1 MLRLSNFGPHARML
15 GMVILWGASW
25 PAGRIVAQAMPP
37 LAAASL
43 RFVLALLVL
52 LPWMYHSGGFTTATF
67 VTGNGDDTG
76 LYIRHNNSKF
86 DKFLIE
92 TATIMD

>member
-1 MLRLSNFGPHARML
+1 MLRLANFGPHARML

-52 LPWMYHSGGFTTATF
+52 SPAA
-67 VTGNGDDTG
+67 DCCQ
-76 LYIRHNNSKF
+76 
-86 DKFLIE
+86 
-92 TATIMD
+92 

>member
-43 RFVLALLVL
+43 GQVHRA
-52 LPWMYHSGGFTTATF
+52 
-67 VTGNGDDTG
+67 VTGTG
-76 LYIRHNNSKF
+76 FGRG
-86 DKFLIE
+86 
-92 TATIMD
+92 

>member
-1 MLRLSNFGPHARML
+1 ML

-52 LPWMYHSGGFTTATF
+52 LAWMYHSGGFTQLKNWSTKRWMGMALDGF
-67 VTGNGDDTG
+67 VGVFGYARLFLSG
-76 LYIRHNNSKF
+76 LQ
-86 DKFLIE
+86 
-92 TATIMD
+92 